1 MEQEYIDVTPTWTT
15 AAKLYAHVMTDGTT
29 EGQRQAA
36 KGIIEM
42 GALLDKLIAEIKASK
57 GASS

>member
-15 AAKLYAHVMTDGTT
+15 AAKLYAHVMTEGTA

-36 KGIIEM
+36 KGVIEM

>member
-1 MEQEYIDVTPTWTT
+1 MEQEYIEVNPTWMTC
-15 AAKLYAHVMTDGTT
+15 AKIYAHVMTDGTP
-29 EGQRQAA
+29 EGQQQAA

-57 GASS
+57 GATS

>member
-1 MEQEYIDVTPTWTT
+1 MEQQYIEATPTWTT
-15 AAKLYAHVMTDGTT
+15 AAKLYTHVMAEGTA

-36 KGIIEM
+36 KGVIEM

-57 GASS
+57 GAAS

>member
-1 MEQEYIDVTPTWTT
+1 MQQEYIDVTPTWTT
-15 AAKLYAHVMTDGTT
+15 AAKLYAHVMAEGTA

-36 KGIIEM
+36 KGVIEM
-42 GALLDKLIAEIKASK
+42 GALLDELIAEIKASK